1 MFRILAVDDDPA
13 ARYLLQKLMKNL
25 QRPHEL
31 YVVKDG
37 LEALDFLH
45 RRRAHSHMPRPDL
58 ILLDV
63 HMPRLSGLE
72 TLAEIKSDPEL
83 RLIPI
88 IMLLTSSQPE
98 DVRRSY
104 ENHANCYVQKPTD
117 LAGSVKLV
125 QAVEAFWIDFALQPP
140 IAIPFRQDSH
150 GTFAATLRDSHTG
163 PAIAPK
169 AGEARSQAMTADDT
183 SKKPEAPKC
192 SSGCMEHDLLLEAFG
207 AAVQELLQLHEQQFK
222 AIVEGDTECNRFDLL
237 IHMANEQKQAAKY
250 AYLRHVESHGCSN
263 ADAVNQTTT

>member
-1 MFRILAVDDDPA
+1 MFRILVVDDDPA
-13 ARYLLQKLMKNL
+13 AGYLLQKLMKDL

-31 YVVKDG
+31 YLVKDG

-45 RRRAHSHMPRPDL
+45 RRGAYNHIPLPNL

-72 TLAEIKSDPEL
+72 ALAVIKSDPEL
-83 RLIPI
+83 RLIPV
-88 IMLLTSSQPE
+88 IMLSTSNQPDE
-98 DVRRSY
+98 VRRSY
-104 ENHANCYVQKPTD
+104 EAHANCYVQKPTD
-117 LAGSVKLV
+117 LEGSVKLV
-125 QAVEAFWIDFALQPP
+125 QAVEAFWIDFALPP
-140 IAIPFRQDSH
+140 PFVTQFSADFRRGDLA
-150 GTFAATLRDSHTG
+150 GPRGDHTG

-169 AGEARSQAMTADDT
+169 ADEARDRAIM
-183 SKKPEAPKC
+183 KRNMPIEPEVTIRT
-192 SSGCMEHDLLLEAFG
+192 SGCLEHNRLLDMFG
-207 AAVQELLQLHEQQFK
+207 AAVHELLQLHEQQFR

-263 ADAVNQTTT
+263 ADAVNKTTT